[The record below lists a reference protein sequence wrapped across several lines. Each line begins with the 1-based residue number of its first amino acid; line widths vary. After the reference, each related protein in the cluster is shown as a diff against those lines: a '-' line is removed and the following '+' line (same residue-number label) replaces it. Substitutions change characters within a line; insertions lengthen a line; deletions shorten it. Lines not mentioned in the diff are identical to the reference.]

1 MIERRGERLV
11 IMAPL
16 VMDNARELLEAGR
29 ALMVPGSV
37 VFDLAEVTEA
47 DSSAVAL
54 MLAWVRSAG
63 VSRSTV
69 SFANIPEGVRSLT
82 ELYSVVD
89 LLPRA

>member
-16 VMDNARELLEAGR
+16 VMGNAKALLEAGR
-29 ALMVPGSV
+29 ALMVPGTV

-54 MLAWVRSAG
+54 MLAWVRSAAD
-63 VSRSTV
+63 SQSSV
-69 SFANIPEGVRSLT
+69 SFANMPEGVRSLT